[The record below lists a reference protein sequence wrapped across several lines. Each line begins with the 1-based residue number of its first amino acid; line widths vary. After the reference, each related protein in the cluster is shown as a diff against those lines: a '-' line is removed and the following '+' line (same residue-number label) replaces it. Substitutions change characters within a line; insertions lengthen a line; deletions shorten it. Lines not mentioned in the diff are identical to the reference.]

1 MRADFTIPR
10 MSFIRKE
17 ELVKFF
23 IETANIEEI
32 RKVNDLGVID
42 RVTTNASLKKGRGL
56 LV

>member
-1 MRADFTIPR
+1 